1 MTKAKSVI
9 KNNFELLKDTFNAF
23 SDDNAMRMSAAL
35 AYYTIFSLAPLLLI
49 IIWLVGFF
57 FGERAIEGQVFQ
69 ELNAIVGKES
79 AKLIQEFIQGVSLAG
94 KSGLAIVIGIGT
106 LVAGATKVF
115 VEIQSSIN
123 SIWGLRAKPTKGW
136 LKLIVDRVL
145 SFSVIIGLG
154 FLLIASLTI
163 NIVIDYLSSFLIQY
177 FPDTTLFF
185 AGLIN
190 NSVSFIVIAILFG
203 AIFKFL
209 PDAEVKWS
217 NVRSG
222 AIFTTILFILGKYI
236 IGLYMQFAAPASAY
250 GAAGSMIVILLWI
263 YYTSAILFFGAE
275 FTQVYARR
283 HTGEIIPSKYAVRVI
298 SQELEHDVNAGTEPE
313 LSKKCI
319 EKQKRDLK
327 R

>member
-1 MTKAKSVI
+1 MTKTKSVI
-9 KNNFELLKDTFNAF
+9 QRNFELLKDTFNAF

-49 IIWLVGFF
+49 IIWLMGFF
-57 FGERAIEGQVFQ
+57 FGEQAIEGQVFQ
-69 ELNAIVGKES
+69 ELNNIVGKES

-94 KSGLAIVIGIGT
+94 KSGLAIIIGIGT

-123 SIWGLRAKPTKGW
+123 SIWGVRAKPTKGW

-154 FLLIASLTI
+154 FLLIVSLTV
-163 NIVIDYLSSFLIQY
+163 NIIIDYLSGFLIQY

-190 NSVSFIVIAILFG
+190 NSISFIVIAILFG

-209 PDAEVKWS
+209 PDAEIKWS
-217 NVRSG
+217 YVRRG
-222 AIFTTILFILGKYI
+222 AIFTTILFILGKYL
-236 IGLYMQFAAPASAY
+236 IGLYMQFTAPASAY
-250 GAAGSMIVILLWI
+250 GAAGSMIIILLWI

-275 FTQVYARR
+275 FTQIYARR
-283 HTGEIIPSKYAVRVI
+283 HSEDIIPSKYAVRVI
-298 SQELEHDVNAGTEPE
+298 IQELEHDVNAGAKPE

-319 EKQKRDLK
+319 EKQQRDLK